1 MSNEFRPLIEILREL
16 RALALKKASGFLFV
30 VTEENHSCIVRINA
44 GQIEEVVFR
53 MLRND
58 EAVQRLTM
66 VGAAKARF
74 QVDPGAGL
82 GKPSLLSEDSRQ
94 WLMGGFEQDLGPA
107 PRAPIAPT
115 PVPVPARVVPDT
127 VSDAAVPPAPRAADN
142 AGSARDEGVREAL
155 EKVALN
161 YLGPIAGMLCDEAW
175 EASSDIEHV
184 LDQLGAHLST
194 PQEARRFMADARVA
208 LAKVR

>member
-1 MSNEFRPLIEILREL
+1 MSTEFRPLIEVLREL
-16 RALALKKASGFLFV
+16 KALALKKASGFLFV
-30 VTEENHSCIVRINA
+30 VTEENHSCIIRINA

-74 QVDPGAGL
+74 QVDPGAGM

-94 WLMGGFEQDLGPA
+94 WLMGGFEQDLGGAPA
-107 PRAPIAPT
+107 PVRAPVAAA
-115 PVPVPARVVPDT
+115 PVPAPAAASAAPTASAPASVGSGAAPD
-127 VSDAAVPPAPRAADN
+127 DA
-142 AGSARDEGVREAL
+142 VRQAL
-155 EKVALN
+155 EKDALN

-175 EASSDIEHV
+175 DASSDIEQV
-184 LDQLGAHLST
+184 LSQLAANLAT
-194 PQEARRFMADARVA
+194 PQEAQKFMTDARVA

>member
-1 MSNEFRPLIEILREL
+1 MSTEFRPLIEVLREL
-16 RALALKKASGFLFV
+16 KALALKKASGFLFV
-30 VTEENHSCIVRINA
+30 VTEENHSCIIRINA

-74 QVDPGAGL
+74 QVDPGAGM
-82 GKPSLLSEDSRQ
+82 GKPSLLSDDSRQ
-94 WLMGGFEQDLGPA
+94 WLMGGFEQDLGGAPA
-107 PRAPIAPT
+107 PVRAPVAAA
-115 PVPVPARVVPDT
+115 PVPAPATPVATSAPASVGNGAAPD
-127 VSDAAVPPAPRAADN
+127 DA
-142 AGSARDEGVREAL
+142 VRQAL
-155 EKVALN
+155 ERVALN

-175 EASSDIEHV
+175 AASSDIEQV
-184 LDQLGAHLST
+184 LSQLAANLAT
-194 PQEARRFMADARVA
+194 PQEAQKFMTDARVA

>member
-1 MSNEFRPLIEILREL
+1 MSTEFRPLIEILREL
-16 RALALKKASGFLFV
+16 KALALKKASGFLFI

-66 VGAAKARF
+66 VNAAKARF
-74 QVDPGAGL
+74 QADPGAGL
-82 GKPSLLSEDSRQ
+82 GKPSLLSDDSRQ
-94 WLMGGFEQDLGPA
+94 WLMGGFEQDLGGAPA
-107 PRAPIAPT
+107 PVRAPVATTPLPTPAAASAAPT
-115 PVPVPARVVPDT
+115 ASAPVSTGNGAAPDE
-127 VSDAAVPPAPRAADN
+127 AVRQT
-142 AGSARDEGVREAL
+142 L

-175 EASSDIEHV
+175 GASSDIEQV
-184 LDQLGAHLST
+184 LSQLGANLAT
-194 PQEARRFMADARVA
+194 PQEAQKFMADARVA

>member
-1 MSNEFRPLIEILREL
+1 MSNEFRPLIDVLREL

-30 VTEENHSCIVRINA
+30 VTEENHSCIVRLNA

-74 QVDPGAGL
+74 QVDPGAGM

-94 WLMGGFEQDLGPA
+94 WLMGGFEQDLGGAPA
-107 PRAPIAPT
+107 PARAPVA
-115 PVPVPARVVPDT
+115 
-127 VSDAAVPPAPRAADN
+127 PAPVAASPVAAAAPAPAPSGN
-142 AGSARDEGVREAL
+142 ASAGAPDDRVRDAL

-175 EASSDIEHV
+175 EASSDIEQV
-184 LDQLGAHLST
+184 LSQLGANLAT
-194 PQEARRFMADARVA
+194 PQEAQKFMADARTA

>member
-1 MSNEFRPLIEILREL
+1 MSTDFRPLIEVLREL
-16 RALALKKASGFLFV
+16 KALALKKASGFLFV
-30 VTEENHSCIVRINA
+30 VTEENHSCIIRINA

-74 QVDPGAGL
+74 QVDPGAGM

-94 WLMGGFEQDLGPA
+94 WLMGGFEQDLGGAPA
-107 PRAPIAPT
+107 PVRAPVAAA
-115 PVPVPARVVPDT
+115 PVPAPAAASAAPTASAPASVGSGAAPDE
-127 VSDAAVPPAPRAADN
+127 AVRQ
-142 AGSARDEGVREAL
+142 AL

-175 EASSDIEHV
+175 DASSDIEQV
-184 LDQLGAHLST
+184 LSQLAANLAT
-194 PQEARRFMADARVA
+194 PQEAQKFMTDARVA

>member
-1 MSNEFRPLIEILREL
+1 MSTEFRPLIEVLREL
-16 RALALKKASGFLFV
+16 KALALKKASGFLFV
-30 VTEENHSCIVRINA
+30 VTEENHSCIIRINA

-74 QVDPGAGL
+74 QVDPGAGM

-94 WLMGGFEQDLGPA
+94 WLMGGFEQDLGGAPA
-107 PRAPIAPT
+107 PVRAPVAAA
-115 PVPVPARVVPDT
+115 PVPAPAAASAAPTASAPASVGSGAAPDE
-127 VSDAAVPPAPRAADN
+127 AVRQ
-142 AGSARDEGVREAL
+142 AL

-161 YLGPIAGMLCDEAW
+161 
-175 EASSDIEHV
+175 
-184 LDQLGAHLST
+184 
-194 PQEARRFMADARVA
+194 
-208 LAKVR
+208 

>member
-1 MSNEFRPLIEILREL
+1 MSTEFRPLIEVLREL
-16 RALALKKASGFLFV
+16 KALALKKASGFLFV
-30 VTEENHSCIVRINA
+30 VTEENHSCIIRINA

-74 QVDPGAGL
+74 QVDPGAGM

-94 WLMGGFEQDLGPA
+94 WLMGGFEQDLGGAPAA
-107 PRAPIAPT
+107 PRAPVAPAVVTAAAT
-115 PVPVPARVVPDT
+115 PVAAPSASPASVGG
-127 VSDAAVPPAPRAADN
+127 
-142 AGSARDEGVREAL
+142 GSAPDERVRDAL

-175 EASSDIEHV
+175 EASSDIEQV
-184 LDQLGAHLST
+184 LDQLGANLST
-194 PQEARRFMADARVA
+194 PQEAQKFMTDARVA

>member
-1 MSNEFRPLIEILREL
+1 MSNEFRPLIDVLREL

-30 VTEENHSCIVRINA
+30 VTEENHSCIVRLNA

-74 QVDPGAGL
+74 QVDPGAGM

-94 WLMGGFEQDLGPA
+94 WLMGGFEQDLGGAPA
-107 PRAPIAPT
+107 P
-115 PVPVPARVVPDT
+115 AR
-127 VSDAAVPPAPRAADN
+127 AAVAPAPVAASPVAAAAPAPAPSGN
-142 AGSARDEGVREAL
+142 ASAGAPDDRVRDAL

-175 EASSDIEHV
+175 DASSDIEQV
-184 LDQLGAHLST
+184 LSQLGANLAT
-194 PQEARRFMADARVA
+194 PQEAQKFMADARTA

>member
-1 MSNEFRPLIEILREL
+1 MSTEFRPLIEILREL
-16 RALALKKASGFLFV
+16 KALALKKASGFLFI
-30 VTEENHSCIVRINA
+30 VTDENHSCIVRLNA

-66 VGAAKARF
+66 VNAAKARF
-74 QVDPGAGL
+74 QADPGVGL

-94 WLMGGFEQDLGPA
+94 WLLGGFEQDLGGAPA
-107 PRAPIAPT
+107 
-115 PVPVPARVVPDT
+115 
-127 VSDAAVPPAPRAADN
+127 APRAAAAPAAAPAAAAPVAAASAASVSADG
-142 AGSARDEGVREAL
+142 GSAPDDRVREAL

-175 EASSDIEHV
+175 EASSDIEQV
-184 LDQLGAHLST
+184 INQLGANLST
-194 PQEARRFMADARVA
+194 PQETQKFMAEARLA

>member
-1 MSNEFRPLIEILREL
+1 MSTEFRPLIEVLREL
-16 RALALKKASGFLFV
+16 KALALKKASGFLFV
-30 VTEENHSCIVRINA
+30 VTEENHSCIIRINA

-74 QVDPGAGL
+74 QVDPGAGM

-94 WLMGGFEQDLGPA
+94 WLMGGFEQDLGGAPA
-107 PRAPIAPT
+107 PVRAPAAAA
-115 PVPVPARVVPDT
+115 PVPAPAAASAAPTASAPASGGSGAAPDE
-127 VSDAAVPPAPRAADN
+127 AVRQ
-142 AGSARDEGVREAL
+142 AL

-175 EASSDIEHV
+175 DASSDIEQV
-184 LDQLGAHLST
+184 LSQLAANLAT
-194 PQEARRFMADARVA
+194 PQEAQKFMTDARVA

>member
-1 MSNEFRPLIEILREL
+1 MSTEFRPLIEILREL
-16 RALALKKASGFLFV
+16 KALALKKASGFLFI
-30 VTEENHSCIVRINA
+30 VTEENHSCIVRINS

-74 QVDPGAGL
+74 QADPGAGL
-82 GKPSLLSEDSRQ
+82 GKPSLLSDDSRQ
-94 WLMGGFEQDLGPA
+94 WLMGGFEQELGGAPA
-107 PRAPIAPT
+107 PARA
-115 PVPVPARVVPDT
+115 VV
-127 VSDAAVPPAPRAADN
+127 AAPPAPAAPVASASAAPVSSGNN
-142 AGSARDEGVREAL
+142 AGPDDRVRDAL
-155 EKVALN
+155 ETVALN

-175 EASSDIEHV
+175 DASSDIEQV
-184 LDQLGAHLST
+184 LSQLGTNLAT
-194 PQEARRFMADARVA
+194 PQEAQKFMADARVA

>member
-1 MSNEFRPLIEILREL
+1 MSNEFRPLIEVLREL

-30 VTEENHSCIVRINA
+30 VTEENHSCIVRLNA

-74 QVDPGAGL
+74 QTDPGAGL

-94 WLMGGFEQDLGPA
+94 WLMGGFEQDLGGAPA
-107 PRAPIAPT
+107 PVRAP
-115 PVPVPARVVPDT
+115 
-127 VSDAAVPPAPRAADN
+127 AAPAPVSAPAPAASPAPAPSAN
-142 AGSARDEGVREAL
+142 GGAGAPDERVRDAL

-175 EASSDIEHV
+175 EASSDIEQV
-184 LDQLGAHLST
+184 LSQLGANLST
-194 PQEARRFMADARVA
+194 PQEAQKFMADARVA
-208 LAKVR
+208 LAKLR

>member
-1 MSNEFRPLIEILREL
+1 MSTEFRPLIEVLREL
-16 RALALKKASGFLFV
+16 KALALKKASGFLFV
-30 VTEENHSCIVRINA
+30 VTEENHSCIIRINA

-74 QVDPGAGL
+74 QVDPGAGM

-94 WLMGGFEQDLGPA
+94 WLMGGFEQDLGGAPA
-107 PRAPIAPT
+107 PVRAPVAAA
-115 PVPVPARVVPDT
+115 PVPAPATPVATSAPASVGNGAAPD
-127 VSDAAVPPAPRAADN
+127 DA
-142 AGSARDEGVREAL
+142 VRQAL
-155 EKVALN
+155 ERVALN

-175 EASSDIEHV
+175 DASSDIEQV
-184 LDQLGAHLST
+184 LSQLAANLAT
-194 PQEARRFMADARVA
+194 PQEAQKFMTDARVA

>member
-1 MSNEFRPLIEILREL
+1 MSTEFRPLIEVLREL
-16 RALALKKASGFLFV
+16 KALALKKASGFLFV
-30 VTEENHSCIVRINA
+30 VTEENHSCIIRINA

-74 QVDPGAGL
+74 QVDPGAGM

-94 WLMGGFEQDLGPA
+94 WLMGGFEQDLGGAPA
-107 PRAPIAPT
+107 PVRAPVAAA
-115 PVPVPARVVPDT
+115 PVPAP
-127 VSDAAVPPAPRAADN
+127 AAASAAPTASAPAS
-142 AGSARDEGVREAL
+142 AGSGAAPDEAVRQTL

-175 EASSDIEHV
+175 DASSDIEQV
-184 LDQLGAHLST
+184 LSQLAANLAT
-194 PQEARRFMADARVA
+194 PQEAQKFMTDARVA

>member
-1 MSNEFRPLIEILREL
+1 MSTEFRPLIEVLREL
-16 RALALKKASGFLFV
+16 KALALKKASGFLFV
-30 VTEENHSCIVRINA
+30 VTEENHSCIIRINA

-74 QVDPGAGL
+74 QVDPGAGM

-94 WLMGGFEQDLGPA
+94 WLMGGFEQDLGGAPA
-107 PRAPIAPT
+107 PVRAPVAT
-115 PVPVPARVVPDT
+115 APVPAPAAASAAPTASALASVGSGAAPDE
-127 VSDAAVPPAPRAADN
+127 AVRQ
-142 AGSARDEGVREAL
+142 AL

-175 EASSDIEHV
+175 DASSDIEQV
-184 LDQLGAHLST
+184 LSQLAANLAT
-194 PQEARRFMADARVA
+194 PQEAQKFMTDARVA

>member
-1 MSNEFRPLIEILREL
+1 MSTEFRPLIEVLREL
-16 RALALKKASGFLFV
+16 KALALKKASGFLFV
-30 VTEENHSCIVRINA
+30 VTEENHSCIIRINA

-74 QVDPGAGL
+74 QVDPGAGM

-94 WLMGGFEQDLGPA
+94 WLMGGFEQDLGGAPA
-107 PRAPIAPT
+107 PVRAPAAAA
-115 PVPVPARVVPDT
+115 PVPAPAAASAAPTASAPASGGGGAAPDE
-127 VSDAAVPPAPRAADN
+127 AVRQ
-142 AGSARDEGVREAL
+142 AL

-175 EASSDIEHV
+175 DASSDIEQV
-184 LDQLGAHLST
+184 LSQLAANLAT
-194 PQEARRFMADARVA
+194 PQEAQKFMTDARVA

>member
-1 MSNEFRPLIEILREL
+1 MSTEFRPLIEVLREL
-16 RALALKKASGFLFV
+16 KALALKKASGFLFV
-30 VTEENHSCIVRINA
+30 VTEENHSCIIRINA

-74 QVDPGAGL
+74 QVDPGAGM
-82 GKPSLLSEDSRQ
+82 GKPSLLSDDSRQ
-94 WLMGGFEQDLGPA
+94 WLMGGFEQDLGGAPA
-107 PRAPIAPT
+107 PVRAPVAAA
-115 PVPVPARVVPDT
+115 PVPAPAAASAAPTASAPASVGSGAAPDE
-127 VSDAAVPPAPRAADN
+127 AVRQ
-142 AGSARDEGVREAL
+142 AL

-175 EASSDIEHV
+175 DASSDIEQV
-184 LDQLGAHLST
+184 LSQLAANLAT
-194 PQEARRFMADARVA
+194 PQEAQKFMTDARVA

>member
-1 MSNEFRPLIEILREL
+1 MSTEFRPLIEVLREL
-16 RALALKKASGFLFV
+16 KALALKKASGFLFV
-30 VTEENHSCIVRINA
+30 VTEENHSCIIRINA

-74 QVDPGAGL
+74 QVDPGAGM

-94 WLMGGFEQDLGPA
+94 WLMGGFEQDLGGAPA
-107 PRAPIAPT
+107 PVRAPVAAA
-115 PVPVPARVVPDT
+115 PVPAPAAASAAPTASAPASVGSGAAPDE
-127 VSDAAVPPAPRAADN
+127 AVRQ
-142 AGSARDEGVREAL
+142 AL

-175 EASSDIEHV
+175 DASSDIEQV
-184 LDQLGAHLST
+184 LSQLAANLAT
-194 PQEARRFMADARVA
+194 PQEAQKFMTDARVA

>member
-1 MSNEFRPLIEILREL
+1 MSTEFRPLIEVLREL
-16 RALALKKASGFLFV
+16 KALALKKASGFLFV
-30 VTEENHSCIVRINA
+30 VTEENHSCIIRINA

-74 QVDPGAGL
+74 QVDPGAGM

-94 WLMGGFEQDLGPA
+94 WLMGGFEQDLGGAPA
-107 PRAPIAPT
+107 PVRAPVAAA
-115 PVPVPARVVPDT
+115 PVPAPATPLATSAPASVGNGAAPD
-127 VSDAAVPPAPRAADN
+127 DA
-142 AGSARDEGVREAL
+142 VRQAL
-155 EKVALN
+155 ERVALN

-175 EASSDIEHV
+175 AASSDIEQV
-184 LDQLGAHLST
+184 LSQLAANLAT
-194 PQEARRFMADARVA
+194 PQEAQKFMTDARVA

>member
-1 MSNEFRPLIEILREL
+1 MSTEFRPLIEILREL
-16 RALALKKASGFLFV
+16 KALALKKASGFLFI
-30 VTEENHSCIVRINA
+30 VTDENHSCIVRLNA

-66 VGAAKARF
+66 VNAAKARF
-74 QVDPGAGL
+74 QADPGVGL

-94 WLMGGFEQDLGPA
+94 WLLGGFEQDLGSAPA
-107 PRAPIAPT
+107 
-115 PVPVPARVVPDT
+115 
-127 VSDAAVPPAPRAADN
+127 APRAAAAPAAAPAAAAPVAAESAASVSADG
-142 AGSARDEGVREAL
+142 GSAPDDRVREAL

-175 EASSDIEHV
+175 DASSDIEQV
-184 LDQLGAHLST
+184 LNQLGANLST
-194 PQEARRFMADARVA
+194 PQETQKFMAEARLA

>member
-1 MSNEFRPLIEILREL
+1 MSTEFRPLIEVLREL
-16 RALALKKASGFLFV
+16 KALALKKASGFLFV
-30 VTEENHSCIVRINA
+30 VTEENHSCIIRINA

-74 QVDPGAGL
+74 QVDPGAGM

-94 WLMGGFEQDLGPA
+94 WLMGGFEQDLGGAPA
-107 PRAPIAPT
+107 PVRAPVSAA
-115 PVPVPARVVPDT
+115 PVPAPAAASAAPTASAPASVGSGAAPDE
-127 VSDAAVPPAPRAADN
+127 AVRQ
-142 AGSARDEGVREAL
+142 AL

-175 EASSDIEHV
+175 DASSDIEQV
-184 LDQLGAHLST
+184 LSQLAANLAT
-194 PQEARRFMADARVA
+194 PQEAQKFMTDARVA

>member
-1 MSNEFRPLIEILREL
+1 MSNEFRPLIEVLREL

-74 QVDPGAGL
+74 QADPGAGL
-82 GKPSLLSEDSRQ
+82 GKPSLLSDDSRQ
-94 WLMGGFEQDLGPA
+94 WLMGGFEQDLGGAPA
-107 PRAPIAPT
+107 PVR
-115 PVPVPARVVPDT
+115 
-127 VSDAAVPPAPRAADN
+127 AAVAPAPVAASPVAAAAPAPAPSGN
-142 AGSARDEGVREAL
+142 ASVGAPDDRVRDAL

-175 EASSDIEHV
+175 EASSDVEQV
-184 LDQLGAHLST
+184 LSQLGANLAT
-194 PQEARRFMADARVA
+194 PQEAQKFMADARTA
-208 LAKVR
+208 LARVR

>member
-1 MSNEFRPLIEILREL
+1 MSTEFRPLIEVLREL
-16 RALALKKASGFLFV
+16 KALALKNASGFLFV
-30 VTEENHSCIVRINA
+30 VTEENHSCIIRINA

-74 QVDPGAGL
+74 QVDPGAGM

-94 WLMGGFEQDLGPA
+94 WLMGGFEQDLGGAPA
-107 PRAPIAPT
+107 PVRAPVAAA
-115 PVPVPARVVPDT
+115 PVPAPAAASAAPTASAPASVGSGAAPDE
-127 VSDAAVPPAPRAADN
+127 AVRQ
-142 AGSARDEGVREAL
+142 AL

-175 EASSDIEHV
+175 DASSDIEQV
-184 LDQLGAHLST
+184 LSQLAANLAT
-194 PQEARRFMADARVA
+194 PQEAQKFMTDARVA

>member
-1 MSNEFRPLIEILREL
+1 MSTEFRPLIEVLREL
-16 RALALKKASGFLFV
+16 KALALKKASGFLFI
-30 VTEENHSCIVRINA
+30 VTEENHSCIIRLNA

-66 VGAAKARF
+66 VNAAKARF
-74 QVDPGAGL
+74 QADPGAGM
-82 GKPSLLSEDSRQ
+82 GKPSLLSDDSRQ
-94 WLMGGFEQDLGPA
+94 WLMGGFEQDLGGAPA
-107 PRAPIAPT
+107 PARAVVAPAA
-115 PVPVPARVVPDT
+115 PV
-127 VSDAAVPPAPRAADN
+127 AAAAPAPAPSAN
-142 AGSARDEGVREAL
+142 ASAGAPDDRVRDAL

-175 EASSDIEHV
+175 EASSDIEQV
-184 LDQLGAHLST
+184 LSQLGANLAT
-194 PQEARRFMADARVA
+194 PQEAQKFMTDARVA

>member
-1 MSNEFRPLIEILREL
+1 MSNEFRPLIDVLREL

-30 VTEENHSCIVRINA
+30 VTEENHSCIVRLNA

-74 QVDPGAGL
+74 QVDPGAGM
-82 GKPSLLSEDSRQ
+82 GKPSLLSDDSRQ
-94 WLMGGFEQDLGPA
+94 WLMGGFEQDLGGAPA
-107 PRAPIAPT
+107 P
-115 PVPVPARVVPDT
+115 AR
-127 VSDAAVPPAPRAADN
+127 AAVAPAPVAASPVAVAAPAPATSGN
-142 AGSARDEGVREAL
+142 ASAGAPDDRVRDAL

-175 EASSDIEHV
+175 EASSDIEQV
-184 LDQLGAHLST
+184 LSQLGANLAT
-194 PQEARRFMADARVA
+194 PQEAQKFMADARVA
-208 LAKVR
+208 LSKVR